1 MNYAYL
7 RISTEKQSLEN
18 QRFEIETYCTT
29 NDIKI
34 DIWVQETISGTKE
47 LKYRKLNMLL
57 RKMKADDV
65 LLISEISRLGRSI
78 IDIMN
83 ILSLCIERK
92 ITIISKKEGYK
103 FGNDINSKVLAFA
116 FGLSAEIERNLIS
129 ARTREALAR
138 KKAQGAKLG
147 RPFGKS
153 PKTEK
158 LIQRKEQIKSLLK
171 SGEKL
176 KDISQSLQV
185 CESTLRKFIRKELP

>member
-1 MNYAYL
+1 
-7 RISTEKQSLEN
+7 
-18 QRFEIETYCTT
+18 
-29 NDIKI
+29 
-34 DIWVQETISGTKE
+34 
-47 LKYRKLNMLL
+47 MLL
-57 RKMKADDV
+57 RKMKADDI
-65 LLISEISRLGRSI
+65 LIVSEISRLGRSI

-147 RPFGKS
+147 RHFGKS

-158 LIQRKEQIKSLLK
+158 LILRKEQIKSLLK